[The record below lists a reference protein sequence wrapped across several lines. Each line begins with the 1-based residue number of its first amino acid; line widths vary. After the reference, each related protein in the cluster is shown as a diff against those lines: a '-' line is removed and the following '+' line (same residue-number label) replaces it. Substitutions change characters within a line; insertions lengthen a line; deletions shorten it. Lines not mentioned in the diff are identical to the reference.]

1 MSSNKVHD
9 YFKRK
14 SEEWSLIGFL
24 TESEEE
30 SFRLKIDLYLRGL
43 KNIINHEEGNRKEKA
58 QFLFNKYYSKESK
71 YIFLL
76 EPSHKPMLGHRKPIS
91 LPDASSQLAFPA
103 LDSLGAGNQLA
114 CLTFGWDWKSD
125 EPQSDR
131 ELARNWENE
140 QVRQV
145 HFHQQT
151 FLGHGS
157 IHGSSIHGSI
167 HGTVNGTITEPQ
179 GHKNDCP
186 EEDLEENLLQETPEA
201 VFDRKLIINNICI
214 RSAIEK
220 WRESSKYVEEI
231 HKQDLM
237 RYNII
242 DTTSSSATEARK
254 LFKEHWDNVISTIER
269 FLTSNTEQ
277 DTYQDTEHD
286 GKAKEVEQY
295 LTKISKN
302 VNNAKKL
309 REVVKRERAKLRT
322 NDNIKWKRRA
332 LELMKIFRDQFPNGR
347 NHLKDDQ
354 TEYNYIV
361 KFVSRIYTMLFKDK
375 SFLDCNWGEKTLRCS
390 AILLNQSLK
399 DDDRRCSGNKI
410 DAIISILEL
419 DLEFS
424 TLEVSGSPSCLDHTH
439 YVGDRNKTAK
449 MLKIILNFIKTNYQG
464 DFEKFRRIKVF
475 GVQMYDHNFY
485 VYSMCMPFSGVYY
498 FKQESKFSYPT
509 ITFLVFKDLPIFAS
523 NLWIM
528 RNMIISSTENILAYV
543 TSAPTEF
550 GNDDT
555 VIDKVK
561 ISPKK
566 KKNK

>member
-1 MSSNKVHD
+1 
-9 YFKRK
+9 
-14 SEEWSLIGFL
+14 
-24 TESEEE
+24 
-30 SFRLKIDLYLRGL
+30 
-43 KNIINHEEGNRKEKA
+43 
-58 QFLFNKYYSKESK
+58 
-71 YIFLL
+71 
-76 EPSHKPMLGHRKPIS
+76 
-91 LPDASSQLAFPA
+91 
-103 LDSLGAGNQLA
+103 
-114 CLTFGWDWKSD
+114 

-167 HGTVNGTITEPQ
+167 HGTVNGTITGGTFVAGSKREQEGDERNDKTKRTKIDDFFFPVIHSSPNVTLEPQ

-550 GNDDT
+550 EGVVGRDLLGEENARGVLDDCDLLGVLGDDDSVT
-555 VIDKVK
+555 VLGCCCA
-561 ISPKK
+561 PRN
-566 KKNK
+566 NKTFF